1 MALPRPLRLR
11 SLFNP
16 FTRVAIATFA
26 WNHRHEILRW
36 GRSLYEQVVGRS
48 DLSPRNALRTGRV
61 LVAIASDSR
70 IRDARE
76 LRRVSLRDGVVD
88 LDVDDRWRELP
99 RLVERLRGIDGIDAV
114 RVNHAADPGAHTPAA
129 DRPIDRSEAGL
140 LLQPGDGSRRGR

>member
-1 MALPRPLRLR
+1 MAIPRPLRLR

-48 DLSPRNALRTGRV
+48 DLSPANVLRTGRV
-61 LVAIASDSR
+61 LVAIASDPR
-70 IRDARE
+70 FRDARE
-76 LRRVSLRDGVVD
+76 LRRVSLRDGLID

-99 RLVERLRGIDGIDAV
+99 RLLDRLHRIDGIDAV
-114 RVNHAADPGAHTPAA
+114 TVNRAADRGQAPAA
-129 DRPIDRSEAGL
+129 DRPQVGRSSA
-140 LLQPGDGSRRGR
+140 

>member
-1 MALPRPLRLR
+1 MAIPRSLRLR

-48 DLSPRNALRTGRV
+48 DLSPGNVLRTGRV

-70 IRDARE
+70 FRDARE
-76 LRRVSLRDGVVD
+76 LRRVSLRDGVID

-99 RLVERLRGIDGIDAV
+99 RLLERLHRIDGIDAV
-114 RVNHAADPGAHTPAA
+114 TVNRDADRGALPAA
-129 DRPIDRSEAGL
+129 HRPKVG
-140 LLQPGDGSRRGR
+140 G

>member
-1 MALPRPLRLR
+1 MAIPRPLRLR

-48 DLSPRNALRTGRV
+48 DLSPANVLRTGRV
-61 LVAIASDSR
+61 LVAIASDPR
-70 IRDARE
+70 FRDARE
-76 LRRVSLRDGVVD
+76 LRRVSLRDGVID

-99 RLVERLRGIDGIDAV
+99 RLLDRLHRIDGIDAV
-114 RVNHAADPGAHTPAA
+114 TVNRAADRGQAPAA
-129 DRPIDRSEAGL
+129 DRPQVGRSSA
-140 LLQPGDGSRRGR
+140 

>member
-48 DLSPRNALRTGRV
+48 DLSPRNVLRTGRV

-70 IRDARE
+70 FRDARE
-76 LRRVSLRDGVVD
+76 LRRVDLRDGVVH

-99 RLVERLRGIDGIDAV
+99 RLVEHLRGIDGIDAV
-114 RVNHAADPGAHTPAA
+114 TVNRAADRGALTPAA
-129 DRPIDRSEAGL
+129 DQPVDRWGTRPL
-140 LLQPGDGSRRGR
+140 LPGGGSRRVR